1 MTADLSGI
9 WYHGTFTPPPQ
20 GAPFS
25 PFFHLGTR
33 EAAVELLTDRY
44 CLDNCRG
51 APKIFT
57 FTVPPT
63 LRLLGVPEFDSP
75 DPRVWVSRLSGD
87 KRFFSTPNDALPLAR
102 HIGSGSPAD
111 RPLRLQ
117 RFGVWLKTKGYDG
130 IEYRNEHEAVGST
143 SIAVADPA
151 HLIAGPVEALDMLEL
166 RALFDQVKGRSKY
179 ATCRDFPST

>member
-25 PFFHLGTR
+25 PFTHLGTR

-44 CLDNCRG
+44 CLDDLRG
-51 APKIFT
+51 VAKIFS
-57 FTVPPT
+57 FTVPIH
-63 LRLLGVPEFDSP
+63 LVLLEVAEFDSP

-151 HLIAGPVEALDMLEL
+151 HLIAGPVEALDLLEL
-166 RALFDQVKGRSKY
+166 RALFEQIKDRSKY
-179 ATCRDFPST
+179 ATCKDFPST